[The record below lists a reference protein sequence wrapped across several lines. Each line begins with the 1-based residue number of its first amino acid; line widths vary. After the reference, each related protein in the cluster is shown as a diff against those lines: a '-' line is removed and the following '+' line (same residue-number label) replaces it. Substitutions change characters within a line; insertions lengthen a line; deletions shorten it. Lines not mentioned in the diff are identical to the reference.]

1 MNLRLTKE
9 AVMER
14 EDYEALVA
22 RLELMNEWKQLG
34 PTELMKQGVLC
45 NAEQSRSLPAIALA
59 S

>member
-1 MNLRLTKE
+1 
-9 AVMER
+9 MER